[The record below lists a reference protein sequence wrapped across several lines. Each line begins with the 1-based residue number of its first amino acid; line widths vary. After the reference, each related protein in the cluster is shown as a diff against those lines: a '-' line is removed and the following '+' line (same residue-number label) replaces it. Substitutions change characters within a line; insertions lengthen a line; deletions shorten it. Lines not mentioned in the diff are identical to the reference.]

1 MSGWIATDV
10 NQLNILVERDWDRYF
25 RVNSIEA
32 ILAEHVW
39 EHLTQDEAATAAGLC
54 LRYLKASGWL
64 RIAVPDGFHPDP
76 AYLAAVRP
84 GGSGPGAKD
93 HKVLYNIR
101 SLTELLEAA
110 GFQTRALEYFD
121 ERGQFHAHD
130 WNPENGMV
138 RRSARFDQRNQGGE
152 LRYTSIIVDA
162 VKPGKARQNGVP
174 TST

>member
-10 NQLNILVERDWDRYF
+10 GQLNILVERDWDRYF
-25 RVNSIEA
+25 RADSIEA

-39 EHLTQDEAATAAGLC
+39 EHLTKDEATTAAGLC
-54 LRYLKASGWL
+54 FRYLKAGGWL

-76 AYLAAVRP
+76 AYLATVRP

-101 SLTELLEAA
+101 SLTALLETS

-121 ERGQFHAHD
+121 ERGHFHAHD
-130 WNPENGMV
+130 WKPEDGMV
-138 RRSARFDQRNQGGE
+138 RRSARFDHRNRGGE

-162 VKPGKARQNGVP
+162 VKPEKARQNGV
-174 TST
+174 STPA